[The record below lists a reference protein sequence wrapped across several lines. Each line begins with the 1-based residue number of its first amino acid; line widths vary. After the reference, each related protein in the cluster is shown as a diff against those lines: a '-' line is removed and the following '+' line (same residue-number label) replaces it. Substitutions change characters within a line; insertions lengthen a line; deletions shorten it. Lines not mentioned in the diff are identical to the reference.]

1 MTAPPQPPA
10 EDAPASAPNSVS
22 ARPPSVRGAAEQ
34 NGPAAGQ
41 NEPAADGSEAASP
54 GMTVLHYGDKT
65 LYLVGTAHVSQRSV
79 EEVRRVIDQVKPDS
93 VCVELDA
100 TRLEALTDPSR
111 FRKLDIFQVIRQRKL
126 LFLVASLAL
135 SSYQRKLGAKLG
147 VRPGAEMLEA
157 VQLARAS
164 GAELVLADRDVQ
176 ATLKRT
182 WAALRLGDRAQLL
195 SVMVASMFS
204 REEISE
210 EQVEALKDRDTIG
223 DMLKEFARAMPRVKG
238 PLIDERDSY
247 LISRIRSAPG
257 PRVVGVVGAA
267 HVEGMV
273 ARLQEEVDHDALS
286 AIPPPSRLA
295 KALPWV
301 VPLLVLAAFYFGYRQ
316 HRGEGLQDMLFAW
329 VLPNSL
335 FGAAGALAALATPLT
350 VGVAFVASPITS
362 LNPTVG
368 AGMVAALCEAWLR
381 RPTVAD
387 CEGLAEVSTLK
398 DWYANRFTRVLLVC
412 LGVTLGSALGAW
424 VGFAWVARLAQVFW
438 R

>member
-1 MTAPPQPPA
+1 MTAPPQT
-10 EDAPASAPNSVS
+10 PASD
-22 ARPPSVRGAAEQ
+22 PSGAAST
-34 NGPAAGQ
+34 PATAAAPSPTQASAAAAIPKPVADQG
-41 NEPAADGSEAASP
+41 EPTSP
-54 GMTVLHYGDKT
+54 GMTVLRYGDKE
-65 LYLVGTAHVSQRSV
+65 LFLVGTAHVSQRSV
-79 EEVRRVIDQVKPDS
+79 EEVRLAIESVKPNS
-93 VCVELDA
+93 VCVELDE

-111 FRKLDIFQVIRQRKL
+111 FRNLDIFQVIRQRKL

-157 VQLARAS
+157 VEQAR
-164 GAELVLADRDVQ
+164 GAGAQLVLADRDVQ

-195 SVMVASMFS
+195 SVLVASVLS

-223 DMLKEFARAMPRVKG
+223 EMLKEFARAMPRVKG
-238 PLIDERDSY
+238 PLIDERDAY
-247 LISRIRSAPG
+247 LISRIRDAPG

-267 HVEGMV
+267 HVAGMV
-273 ARLQEEVDHDALS
+273 ARLHDDVDHDALS
-286 AIPPPSRLA
+286 SIPPPSRLA

-301 VPLLVLAAFYFGYRQ
+301 IPMLVLAAFYYGYRQ

-335 FGAAGALAALATPLT
+335 FGAAGAVAALAMPLT
-350 VGVAFVASPITS
+350 VLVAFVASPITS

-368 AGMVAALCEAWLR
+368 AGMVAALCEAWRR

-398 DWYANRFTRVLLVC
+398 DWYANRFTRVLLVF
-412 LGVTLGSALGAW
+412 LGVQLGSALGAW
-424 VGFAWVARLAQVFW
+424 IGFAWVARLTQVFW